1 MILSGTKYSANINII
16 TNKMAKFI
24 NKKNNHLK
32 TQMN

>member
-1 MILSGTKYSANINII
+1 MIPSDTKYSAIINII
-16 TNKMAKFI
+16 TNKMVKFI